1 MLDRCLH
8 AMVNRCTREV
18 TDGHVS
24 LPEVRVPEVR
34 VFA

>member
-1 MLDRCLH
+1 
-8 AMVNRCTREV
+8 MVNRCTREV

-34 VFA
+34 VPEVRVPA